1 MKYFSKKIK
10 NEYGVFD
17 SKAEYERFLYLKHQ
31 EDIGVI
37 TDLKRQVEFEIIPKL
52 VKKVEVQLKTKTKI
66 VERVEERPAH
76 YTADFCYYNYQ
87 GQYVILE
94 IKGKYLGKLADYVLR
109 RKLIKQIVYKHNQ
122 SVGYEDWIF
131 EEYIPTKTKKEE
143 IILEL

>member
-76 YTADFCYYNYQ
+76 YTADFCYYNSE

-131 EEYIPTKTKKEE
+131 EEFIPTKTKRKK
-143 IILEL
+143 

>member
-66 VERVEERPAH
+66 VERVEERPAN
-76 YTADFCYYNYQ
+76 YTADFCYYNSE

-131 EEYIPTKTKKEE
+131 EEFIPTKTKRKK
-143 IILEL
+143 

>member
-76 YTADFCYYNYQ
+76 YTADFCYYNSE

-131 EEYIPTKTKKEE
+131 EEFIPTKTKKRK
-143 IILEL
+143 

>member
-66 VERVEERPAH
+66 V
-76 YTADFCYYNYQ
+76 FYY
-87 GQYVILE
+87 
-94 IKGKYLGKLADYVLR
+94 
-109 RKLIKQIVYKHNQ
+109 
-122 SVGYEDWIF
+122 F
-131 EEYIPTKTKKEE
+131 
-143 IILEL
+143 